1 VCVVLVYVVL
11 VLVFAILFGGIV
23 VVLSFVSL
31 SSLSS

>member
-1 VCVVLVYVVL
+1 MCVVLVYVVL